1 MNLGNISITLK
12 LLKNTPMANQYVDL
26 ETLKFLLYK
35 VQDLQ
40 EVLDQERY
48 ADYDKASIELLL
60 NSVKDFSDKE
70 LFPYFREMDEKPAH
84 FKDGEIVVHPQVTK
98 YMAAGGEMGLIASP
112 FSYEDG
118 GMQMPAMAL
127 HAATFIQDAANNH
140 LPGYIGLT
148 IGSAELIAHFANQE
162 LKDTYLPNMLSG
174 QWGGT
179 MCLTEP
185 QAGSSLSDIVT
196 SATPDGD
203 SYKIHGQKI
212 FISGGDYQGAE
223 NIVHLVLARIK
234 GAPAGTKGISL
245 FVVPKHRPTTDGS
258 LAPNDVTTVADFEKM
273 GQKGYCTTHLFFGDK
288 EDCQGWLV
296 GEANQGLK
304 YMFLMMNGARIGV
317 GRGATAIASAAYQA
331 SLNYANERPQGRQLT
346 STGKKDANQEQTLI
360 INHPDVRRML
370 LLQKVITEGAQSL
383 FLLTAK
389 YHDLSI
395 ASADADARE
404 RYRLLLEIM
413 TPVVKTY
420 PSEMGITSVN
430 NGVQVLGGYGFCSEY
445 ILQQYLRDIR
455 ISAIYEGTTGI
466 QSQDLLGRKI
476 TMENGKALQLLSE
489 EIKNSIKASMVHESL
504 APYAKKLGAKLELT
518 QEVLQSLKGFAKK
531 GDYQRFLADA
541 TPFMEFFS
549 TIVMSWL
556 WLDIGRT
563 AQEALVTGSTENS
576 TDFYESKIHA
586 MEFYFKYELPKT
598 TGLSEILMDNRKA
611 LTIGTD
617 TKVFA

>member
-1 MNLGNISITLK
+1 
-12 LLKNTPMANQYVDL
+12 MANQYVDL
-26 ETLKFLLYK
+26 ETLKFLLYNVHS
-35 VQDLQ
+35 VQD
-40 EVLDQERY
+40 VLDQERY
-48 ADYDKASIELLL
+48 ADYDKESIDLLL

-70 LFPYFREMDEKPAH
+70 LFPYFREMDENPAH
-84 FKDGEIVVHPQVTK
+84 FKDGEIVVHPQVNK
-98 YMAAGGEMGLIASP
+98 YMKAGGEMGFIAGSFP
-112 FSYEDG
+112 YENG
-118 GMQMPAMAL
+118 GMQLPGMVS
-127 HAATFIQDAANNH
+127 HASAFIQDAANNH
-140 LPGYIGLT
+140 MPGYIGLT
-148 IGSAELIAHFANQE
+148 VGAAELITHFANQE
-162 LKDTYLPNMLSG
+162 LNDTYVPNMLSG
-174 QWGGT
+174 KWGGT

-185 QAGSSLSDIVT
+185 QAGSSLSDISS

-245 FVVPKHRPTTDGS
+245 FVVPKHRPEADGS
-258 LAPNDVTTVADFEKM
+258 LTINDVQTVADFQKM
-273 GQKGYCTTHLFFGDK
+273 GQRGYCTTHLFFGDK

-317 GRGATAIASAAYQA
+317 GRGAAAIATAAYQA
-331 SLNYANERPQGRQLT
+331 SLNYANERPQGRELT

-370 LLQKVITEGAQSL
+370 LLQKAVSEGSL
-383 FLLTAK
+383 SLILLAAK

-395 ASADADARE
+395 ACADADERE
-404 RYRLLLEIM
+404 KYRLLLEIM

-420 PSEMGITSVN
+420 PSEMGKISVDI
-430 NGVQVLGGYGFCSEY
+430 GVQVLGGYGFCSDY

-455 ISAIYEGTTGI
+455 IFAIYEGTTGI
-466 QSQDLLGRKI
+466 QSQDLLGRKV
-476 TMENGKALQLLSE
+476 TMENGKALQLLSKE
-489 EIKNSIKASMVHESL
+489 MMKTIKASMAHESL
-504 APYAKKLGAKLELT
+504 APYAHKLGAKLELT
-518 QEVLQSLKGFAKK
+518 QQVLQSLMGFAMK

-549 TIVMSWL
+549 NILMGWL
-556 WLDIGRT
+556 WLDMAHE
-563 AQEALVTGSTENS
+563 AQNALVTGSNEHS

-586 MEFYFKYELPKT
+586 MEFYFKYEIPKT
-598 TGLSEILMDNRKA
+598 TGLAEILMDNKQA

-617 TKVFA
+617 KKVFA

>member
-1 MNLGNISITLK
+1 
-12 LLKNTPMANQYVDL
+12 MANHYIDL
-26 ETLKFLLYK
+26 DTLKFILYK
-35 VQDLQ
+35 VHDLQ
-40 EVLDQERY
+40 SVLDQDRY
-48 ADYDKASIELLL
+48 ADYDQASVELLL
-60 NSVKDFSDKE
+60 NSVKDFSDRE
-70 LFPYFREMDEKPAH
+70 LFPFFKEMDENPAH
-84 FKDGEIVVHPQVTK
+84 FKNGEIVVHPQITK
-98 YMAAGGEMGLIASP
+98 YMKDGGDMGFIAGS
-112 FSYEDG
+112 FSYENG
-118 GMQMPAMAL
+118 GMQLPGMVS
-127 HAATFIQDAANNH
+127 HASAFIQDAANNH
-140 LPGYIGLT
+140 MPGYIGLT
-148 IGSAELIAHFANQE
+148 VGAAELITHFANQE
-162 LKDTYLPNMLSG
+162 LNDTYVPNMLSG

-196 SATPDGD
+196 SATLDGD

-245 FVVPKHRPTTDGS
+245 FVVPKKRPIDDD
-258 LAPNDVTTVADFEKM
+258 LIPNDVTTVADFQKM

-288 EDCQGWLV
+288 NDCQGWLV
-296 GEANQGLK
+296 GEANKGLK

-317 GRGATAIASAAYQA
+317 GRGAAAIATAAYHA

-346 STGKKDANQEQTLI
+346 RTGKKDVNQEQTLI

-370 LLQKVITEGAQSL
+370 LLQKAVSEGSL
-383 FLLTAK
+383 SLVLLTAK

-395 ASADADARE
+395 ASANADLRE
-404 RYRLLLEIM
+404 KYRLLLEIM

-420 PSEMGITSVN
+420 PSEMGKSAVD
-430 NGVQVLGGYGFCSEY
+430 NGVQVLGGYGFCSDY

-455 ISAIYEGTTGI
+455 IFAIYEGTTGI

-476 TMENGKALQLLSE
+476 TMDNGKALQLLSE
-489 EIKNSIKASMVHESL
+489 EIQGSIKEAMAHESL
-504 APYAKKLGAKLELT
+504 VPYAKKLGGKLALT
-518 QEVLQSLKGFAKK
+518 QQVLQSLMGFAMK

-549 TIVMSWL
+549 NILIGWL
-556 WLDIGRT
+556 WLDT
-563 AQEALVTGSTENS
+563 AREAQNALVNGSKEHS
-576 TDFYESKIHA
+576 TDFYESKIHT

-598 TGLSEILMDNRKA
+598 TGLAEILMDKQA
-611 LTIGTD
+611 LTLNTD
-617 TKVFA
+617 KKIFE

>member
-1 MNLGNISITLK
+1 
-12 LLKNTPMANQYVDL
+12 MANQYVDL

-35 VQDLQ
+35 VNKVQ

-48 ADYDKASIELLL
+48 ADYDRESIDILL

-84 FKDGEIVVHPQVTK
+84 FKDGGIVVHPQVNK
-98 YMAAGGEMGLIASP
+98 YMKLGGEMGFIAGSFP
-112 FSYEDG
+112 YEDG
-118 GMQMPAMAL
+118 GMQLPGMVS
-127 HAATFIQDAANNH
+127 HASAFIQDAANNH

-148 IGSAELIAHFANQE
+148 VGAAELITHFANKA
-162 LKDTYLPNMLSG
+162 LNDTYVPKMLTG

-203 SYKIHGQKI
+203 TYKIHGQKI
-212 FISGGDYQGAE
+212 FISGGDYTGAE

-245 FVVPKHRPTTDGS
+245 FVVPKHRPNADDTLT
-258 LAPNDVTTVADFEKM
+258 PNDVETVADFQKM
-273 GQKGYCTTHLFFGDK
+273 GQKGYCTTHLFFGDN
-288 EDCQGWLV
+288 EGCDGWLV
-296 GEANQGLK
+296 GDAHQGLK

-317 GRGATAIASAAYQA
+317 GRGAAAIASAAYQA
-331 SLNYANERPQGRQLT
+331 SLNYANERAQGRKLT

-370 LLQKVITEGAQSL
+370 LLQKVVTEGSQSL
-383 FLLTAK
+383 VLLTAK
-389 YHDLSI
+389 YHDLSL
-395 ASADADARE
+395 ASADADTRE
-404 RYRLLLEIM
+404 KYRLLLEIM

-420 PSEMGITSVN
+420 PSEMGKMAVD
-430 NGVQVLGGYGFCSEY
+430 NGLQVLGGYGFCADFV
-445 ILQQYLRDIR
+445 LQQYFRDIR
-455 ISAIYEGTTGI
+455 ISALYEGTTGI

-476 TMENGKALQLLSE
+476 TMQDGKALKLLSD
-489 EIKNSIKASMVHESL
+489 EIMNSIKASMTHESL
-504 APYAKKLGAKLELT
+504 APYAQKLGAKLELT
-518 QEVLQSLKGFAKK
+518 QQVLQSLMGFAMK

-549 TIVMSWL
+549 NILVGWL
-556 WLDIGRT
+556 WLDIARE
-563 AQEALVTGSTENS
+563 AQNALVTGSTENS

-598 TGLSEILMDNRKA
+598 TGLAEILMDNKQA

-617 TKVFA
+617 KKVFA

>member
-1 MNLGNISITLK
+1 
-12 LLKNTPMANQYVDL
+12 MANQYVDL
-26 ETLKFLLYK
+26 ETLKFLLYH
-35 VQDLQ
+35 VHGVQ

-48 ADYDKASIELLL
+48 TDYDKESIDLLL

-70 LFPYFREMDEKPAH
+70 LFPFFREMDENPAH
-84 FKDGEIVVHPQVTK
+84 FKDGEIVVHPQVNK
-98 YMAAGGEMGLIASP
+98 YMQAGGEMGFIAGSFP
-112 FSYEDG
+112 YENG
-118 GMQMPAMAL
+118 GMQLPAMVS
-127 HAATFIQDAANNH
+127 HASAFIQDAANNH
-140 LPGYIGLT
+140 MPGYIGLT
-148 IGSAELIAHFANQE
+148 VGAAELITHFANQE
-162 LKDTYLPNMLSG
+162 LNDTYVPNMLTG

-203 SYKIHGQKI
+203 AYKIHGQKI

-245 FVVPKHRPTTDGS
+245 FVVPKHRPEVDGS
-258 LAPNDVTTVADFEKM
+258 LSPNDVQTVADFQKM
-273 GQKGYCTTHLFFGDK
+273 GQRGYCTTHLFFGDK

-317 GRGATAIASAAYQA
+317 GRGAAAIATAAYQA

-370 LLQKVITEGAQSL
+370 LLQKVVSEGSL
-383 FLLTAK
+383 SLVFLTAK
-389 YHDLSI
+389 YHDLSV
-395 ASADADARE
+395 SCADAEERE
-404 RYRLLLEIM
+404 KYRLLLEIM

-420 PSEMGITSVN
+420 PSEMGKAAVD
-430 NGVQVLGGYGFCSEY
+430 NGVQVLGGYGFCSDY

-455 ISAIYEGTTGI
+455 IFAIYEGTTGI
-466 QSQDLLGRKI
+466 QSQDLLGRKV
-476 TMENGKALQLLSE
+476 TMDNGKALKLLSE
-489 EIKNSIKASMVHESL
+489 EITKTIKDSMAHEPL
-504 APYAKKLGAKLELT
+504 APYAQKLGAKLELT
-518 QEVLQSLKGFAKK
+518 QQVLQSLMGFAMK

-549 TIVMSWL
+549 NILVGWL
-556 WLDIGRT
+556 WLDMARE
-563 AQEALVTGSTENS
+563 AQNALLTGSSANS

-598 TGLSEILMDNRKA
+598 TGLAEILMDNTQA

-617 TKVFA
+617 KKVFA

>member
-1 MNLGNISITLK
+1 
-12 LLKNTPMANQYVDL
+12 MANQYVDI
-26 ETLKFLLYK
+26 ETLKFLLYD
-35 VQDLQ
+35 VHNVQ

-48 ADYDKASIELLL
+48 AEYDKDSVDLFL

-70 LFPYFREMDEKPAH
+70 LFPYFREMDEQPAH
-84 FKDGEIVVHPQVTK
+84 FKDGEIVVHAQVNK
-98 YMAAGGEMGLIASP
+98 YMKAGGEMGLIAGP
-112 FSYEDG
+112 FSYEHG
-118 GMQMPAMAL
+118 GMQLPGIVS
-127 HAATFIQDAANNH
+127 HAASFIQDAANNH

-148 IGSAELIAHFANQE
+148 VGAAELIAHFANKE
-162 LKDTYLPNMLSG
+162 LNETYVPNMLTG

-212 FISGGDYQGAE
+212 FISGGDYQGSE

-245 FVVPKHRPTTDGS
+245 FVVPKNRPTANGLES
-258 LAPNDVTTVADFEKM
+258 NDVTTVADFQKM

-288 EDCQGWLV
+288 EDCTGWLV
-296 GEANQGLK
+296 GEANKGLK

-317 GRGATAIASAAYQA
+317 GRGAAAIATAAYHA
-331 SLNYANERPQGRQLT
+331 SLQYANERPQGRKLQ
-346 STGKKDANQEQTLI
+346 SSGKKDASEAQTLI

-370 LLQKVITEGAQSL
+370 LLQKVVSEGSL
-383 FLLTAK
+383 SLIMLTAK
-389 YHDLSI
+389 YQDLSI
-395 ASADADARE
+395 ASASAEERE
-404 RYRLLLEIM
+404 KYRLLLEIM
-413 TPVVKTY
+413 TPMVKTY
-420 PSEMGITSVN
+420 PSEMGKFSVDT
-430 NGVQVLGGYGFCSEY
+430 GVQVLGGYGFCSDY

-476 TMENGKALQLLSE
+476 TMEDGKALKLLSE
-489 EIKNSIKASMVHESL
+489 EIQNSIKASMSHEAL
-504 APYAKKLGAKLELT
+504 VPYAKKLGEKLALT
-518 QEVLQSLKGFAKK
+518 QEVLQSLMGFAMK

-549 TIVMSWL
+549 TIVMGWL
-556 WLDIGRT
+556 WLDIGRE
-563 AQEALVTGSTENS
+563 AQHALVTGNS
-576 TDFYESKIHA
+576 THSSDFYESKINA
-586 MEFYFKYELPKT
+586 MEFYFKYEIPKT
-598 TGLSEILMDNRKA
+598 SGLAEILMNDKA
-611 LTIGTD
+611 LTLDTD
-617 TKVFA
+617 KKIFA

>member
-1 MNLGNISITLK
+1 
-12 LLKNTPMANQYVDL
+12 MANQYVDL
-26 ETLKFLLYK
+26 ETLKFLLYD
-35 VQDLQ
+35 VQDVQ
-40 EVLDQERY
+40 EVLDLERFS
-48 ADYDKASIELLL
+48 DYDKDSIEMLL
-60 NSVKDFSDKE
+60 NSVKDFADKE
-70 LFPYFREMDEKPAH
+70 LFPYFREMDENPAH
-84 FKDGEIVVHPQVTK
+84 FKDGEIIVHPQVTK
-98 YMAAGGEMGLIASP
+98 YMKAGGEMGFIAGSFP
-112 FSYEDG
+112 YEDG
-118 GMQMPAMAL
+118 GMQLPGMVS
-127 HAATFIQDAANNH
+127 HASAFIQDAANNH

-148 IGSAELIAHFANQE
+148 VGAAELITHFANKE
-162 LKDTYLPNMLSG
+162 LNDTYVPNMLTG

-203 SYKIHGQKI
+203 AYKIHGQKI
-212 FISGGDYQGAE
+212 FISAGDYKGAE

-245 FVVPKHRPTTDGS
+245 FVVPKNRPTTDG
-258 LAPNDVTTVADFEKM
+258 LTYNDVTTVADFQKM

-317 GRGATAIASAAYQA
+317 GRGATAIATAAYHA

-370 LLQKVITEGAQSL
+370 LLQKVVSEGSL
-383 FLLTAK
+383 SLVLKTAK
-389 YHDLSI
+389 YHDLST
-395 ASADADARE
+395 ASAAAEERE
-404 RYRLLLEIM
+404 KYRLLLEIM
-413 TPVVKTY
+413 TPMVKTY
-420 PSEMGITSVN
+420 PSEMGKVAVD
-430 NGVQVLGGYGFCSEY
+430 NGVQVLGGYGFCSDY

-476 TMENGKALQLLSE
+476 TMDNGKALQLLSE
-489 EIKNSIKASMVHESL
+489 EIKTSISASMAHESL
-504 APYAKKLGAKLELT
+504 IPYAKKLGTKLELT
-518 QEVLQSLKGFAKK
+518 QNVLQSLMGFALK

-556 WLDIGRT
+556 WLDIGR
-563 AQEALVTGSTENS
+563 EAKNAMLSGNKEHSE
-576 TDFYESKIHA
+576 DFYESKIHA

-598 TGLSEILMDNRKA
+598 TGLAEILMDNRQA
-611 LTIGTD
+611 LTIGTEK
-617 TKVFA
+617 KVFA